1 MNIIL
6 PFYPHRLNEFI
17 YIPAIHTLVAPF
29 LYIIKP
35 FLIIPISHFCSS
47 DCANCHPGL
56 HPVVF
61 AQTPC
66 FLSQELDK
74 HPLHD

>member
-17 YIPAIHTLVAPF
+17 NIPAIHTLVAPF
-29 LYIIKP
+29 LNKIKH
-35 FLIIPISHFCSS
+35 FLNIPISHFCCS
-47 DCANCHPGL
+47 DSTYCHPGL

-61 AQTPC
+61 VQTPC
-66 FLSQELDK
+66 FSSQKLDK
-74 HPLHD
+74 HPSHD